1 MPARPPSEEAP
12 FRTKTGWRTTFS
24 SLENR
29 GYRWYWLSSV
39 ASYAAMQM
47 QIVVRGWLVYDLT
60 DSALALGLVSF
71 AVGVPLLL
79 LSPYGGAIAD
89 RVDKRRLIIISQVLT
104 AVATLVVAV
113 LIAIDAIALWHL
125 VVASVV
131 SGIILA
137 FNLPSRQAIIPE
149 LVGQGQIMNAV
160 ALGSGAMNLN
170 RVVAPALGGVLAGA
184 LGIGAVYYIIVA
196 CYVVAAALLFLVPPL
211 RTQVRDPHPTVFG
224 AIGEGL
230 RYVRRSP
237 VLLQLLLMAM
247 IPIAFGM
254 PYQMLLPVFAADVL
268 DVGPSGLGYL
278 MGAAGIGALA
288 GSLYV
293 ASLSDL
299 RRKGLLLLIAAVMFG
314 VFLVLF
320 SMSTL
325 FYLSLF
331 LLLGVGMASSSYMAA
346 NNTLLLIH
354 AEDRVRGRVMSLY
367 MMTIGLYPMAVLPA
381 AAIAESVGAPVA
393 VAVGGGILILFT
405 LAMAAARPALRRL

>member
-12 FRTKTGWRTTFS
+12 SRTKTGWRTTFS

-29 GYRWYWLSSV
+29 GYRWYWLSSM

-113 LIAIDAIALWHL
+113 LIAIDAIAF
-125 VVASVV
+125 VV

-196 CYVVAAALLFLVPPL
+196 CYVVAVAFLFLVPPL
-211 RTQVRDPHPTVFG
+211 RTQVRDPHTTVFG

-254 PYQMLLPVFAADVL
+254 PYQMLMPVFAADVL

-320 SMSTL
+320 SQSTL

-367 MMTIGLYPMAVLPA
+367 MMTIGLYPMAVLPM

-393 VAVGGGILILFT
+393 VAVGGGILVLFT